1 MTITDF
7 VARSP
12 LRVAAPATGMT
23 RGFER
28 LFAVSVGVVVLP
40 LYAPQPLVDLIG
52 PSLGLSLRTASL
64 VAMTSMLGYAAGL
77 VLLVPLIDVLENR
90 RAILLTL
97 LADVVTLAGAAASPS
112 PLLFLLAAF
121 ASGCA
126 TSAIQKVVPVASGLV
141 DEAHRGRIIGN
152 IMSGLMIGILLSRPS
167 ASLVAA
173 AFGWRGA
180 YALDAIAVAAVAVA
194 MQRVL
199 PQRRPAGGL
208 TYAGLI
214 ASLWMLLAEQ
224 PVLRRRALYQALCMG
239 AFGIF
244 WTAVTLRLAAPPFGL
259 DPVGV
264 ALFALSGI
272 GGALIA
278 PIAGRAGDRGW
289 TAPATRLAHMAVIA
303 ALLLAGAAGAGWFS
317 FDPAA
322 RPGLSIGL
330 LAAAAILLD
339 LGVIGDQTL
348 GRRAVNLACPQAR
361 GRLNGLY
368 TGLFF
373 VGGAVGSA
381 LAGIAWVEA
390 GWTLVCVVGLMFGV
404 AALALGSIGRSAED
418 DTQAAR
424 NLRAMPRVRNPLQTT
439 RS

>member
-1 MTITDF
+1 MTNTDV
-7 VARSP
+7 VARVP
-12 LRVAAPATGMT
+12 LRVVAPVTTMT
-23 RGFER
+23 PGFER
-28 LFAVSVGVVVLP
+28 LFAASVGVIVLP

-64 VAMTSMLGYAAGL
+64 VAMTSMLGYTAGL
-77 VLLVPLIDVLENR
+77 VLLVPLIDVFENR

-112 PLLFLLAAF
+112 PLMFLLAAF

-126 TSAIQKVVPVASGLV
+126 TSAIQMVVPVASSLV

-152 IMSGLMIGILLSRPS
+152 IMSGLMIGILLSRPI
-167 ASLVAA
+167 ASLAAA

-180 YALDAIAVAAVAVA
+180 YALDAIAVAVVAIA
-194 MQRVL
+194 MHRVL
-199 PQRRPAGGL
+199 PRRQPVVGL

-214 ASLWMLLAEQ
+214 ASLWMLLVEQ
-224 PVLRRRALYQALCMG
+224 PLLRRRALYQALCMG

-244 WTAVTLRLAAPPFGL
+244 WTAVAIRLAAPPFGL
-259 DPVGV
+259 DPVGI

-303 ALLLAGAAGAGWFS
+303 ALLLAGAAGAGWFGL
-317 FDPAA
+317 DPAA

-330 LAAAAILLD
+330 LAAAAIVLD

-368 TGLFF
+368 TGLLF
-373 VGGAVGSA
+373 VGGAIGSA

-404 AALALGSIGRSAED
+404 VALALGSIGRSAD
-418 DTQAAR
+418 DATGTVR
-424 NLRAMPRVRNPLQTT
+424 NLGTIPRVRNPLQ
-439 RS
+439 RRR

>member
-1 MTITDF
+1 MTNTHV
-7 VARSP
+7 VARVP
-12 LRVAAPATGMT
+12 LRAAAAPATRMT
-23 RGFER
+23 PGFER
-28 LFAVSVGVVVLP
+28 LFAASVGVIVLP

-52 PSLGLSLRTASL
+52 PSLGLSLRAASL

-77 VLLVPLIDVLENR
+77 ILLVPLIDIFENR
-90 RAILLTL
+90 RAILLML
-97 LADVVTLAGAAASPS
+97 LADVVALTGAAAAHS

-126 TSAIQKVVPVASGLV
+126 TSAIQMIVPLASSLV

-152 IMSGLMIGILLSRPS
+152 IMSGLMIGILLSRPI
-167 ASLVAA
+167 ASLAAA

-180 YALDAIAVAAVAVA
+180 YAFAAIAVAVVAFA

-199 PQRRPAGGL
+199 PRRQPVVAL

-214 ASLWMLLAEQ
+214 ASLWMLLAKQ
-224 PVLRRRALYQALCMG
+224 SVLRRRALYQALCMG

-244 WTAVTLRLAAPPFGL
+244 WTAVALRLASPPFGL
-259 DPVGV
+259 DSVGV

-278 PIAGRAGDRGW
+278 PIAGRAGDLGW

-303 ALLLAGAAGAGWFS
+303 ALLLAGAAGAGWFG

-322 RPGLSIGL
+322 RPGLSLGL
-330 LAAAAILLD
+330 LAAAAIVLD

-373 VGGAVGSA
+373 VGGAVGSG

-390 GWTLVCVVGLMFGV
+390 GWTLVCVIGLIFGV
-404 AALALGSIGRSAED
+404 AALALGSVGPEDEVFRAKTRDGATGSQSA
-418 DTQAAR
+418 TQ
-424 NLRAMPRVRNPLQTT
+424 T
-439 RS
+439 RR